1 MTSPPATAGSWPAA
15 RGGKT
20 VTKFIQICASQD
32 DLFALDE
39 GGSIFQYNFNT
50 KTWVELL
57 ASRSD
62 LERAAKPRD

>member
-1 MTSPPATAGSWPAA
+1 MA
-15 RGGKT
+15 
-20 VTKFIQICASQD
+20 KFIQICASQD

-50 KTWVELL
+50 KTWKELL

-62 LERAAKPRD
+62 LERATEHRDPSSTDPR